1 MMTLHQEDTFL
12 CGTFVTVS
20 ACINVHIFSYFE
32 NEQKCL
38 VNGAVILTQRLVQ
51 GLLLFYFY
59 AYQLLCWT
67 GEVDHSVIVSR
78 YCDALCYSEIGQLFY
93 VYYLMYNISKKF
105 SLKEVCAATL
115 NRIIIHQTEIHHF
128 LLQHAIAVTL
138 VYSFDTFF
146 SFWPLLS
153 EVCLHCGP
161 SSFYLHHRSYHV
173 IALGMLGNLPVPLI
187 SIIWYWPSGNDSQWS
202 EDWYCN
208 GHASQIQWLSTR
220 NVASSTFFG
229 QRVVC
234 GV

>member
-1 MMTLHQEDTFL
+1 
-12 CGTFVTVS
+12 
-20 ACINVHIFSYFE
+20 
-32 NEQKCL
+32 
-38 VNGAVILTQRLVQ
+38 
-51 GLLLFYFY
+51 
-59 AYQLLCWT
+59 
-67 GEVDHSVIVSR
+67 
-78 YCDALCYSEIGQLFY
+78 
-93 VYYLMYNISKKF
+93 
-105 SLKEVCAATL
+105 
-115 NRIIIHQTEIHHF
+115 
-128 LLQHAIAVTL
+128 

-220 NVASSTFFG
+220 NVASFTFFG

-234 GV
+234 GVWQSCTERTSPPHIVPERRQSIEMDTSIYWSGCKENSGKVTCMADNTFQSSRERWWYVAVSRCQNSTVQVQCPLQHLVIHCYIWHCINVL